1 MKYSLKRQG
10 ITMKKSNLTGWQEV
24 FSFTLVQTLKSKTFL
39 VSYAILLALVLISMP
54 LITLLTNSGKEDP
67 NAPSP
72 IEMVYVENKTTLPN
86 MDFSQLTQQE
96 AFQNVTFTALE
107 EDYTSVED
115 RIDSEEDTSVLLS
128 ISEDA
133 SSYSLA
139 FVKSG
144 SGPVDDKSLNQLG
157 NAVQEQFEAFRIQT
171 LGISNEQITM
181 LQAPVTTAVALT
193 DTQGN
198 VIEKEDS
205 SISFN
210 EYWLM
215 YGVLFVVLMVNT
227 MGATQIA
234 TSIVTE
240 KSTRVV
246 EYLLTSIKPLALMV
260 GKILATLIA
269 VLIQMISMVI
279 MVFVSNLIS
288 GTLSAGNES
297 TLMSEYL
304 PKNIFENI
312 NVFNIILCFLLV
324 ILAFIFYATL
334 AGLAGATVSK
344 MEELNEGLTLF
355 TFTNIIGAYIAI
367 GALGTLMGSGLNAF
381 VTFALLFPL
390 SSPFILPGAII
401 IGKVSAPIIAAA
413 IALQIVFI
421 LLLFKFVAAVYETL
435 ILHNGNTIK
444 IKELMKISKLVRKG
458 GNVNE

>member
-1 MKYSLKRQG
+1 
-10 ITMKKSNLTGWQEV
+10 
-24 FSFTLVQTLKSKTFL
+24 
-39 VSYAILLALVLISMP
+39 
-54 LITLLTNSGKEDP
+54 
-67 NAPSP
+67 
-72 IEMVYVENKTTLPN
+72 
-86 MDFSQLTQQE
+86 
-96 AFQNVTFTALE
+96 
-107 EDYTSVED
+107 
-115 RIDSEEDTSVLLS
+115 
-128 ISEDA
+128 
-133 SSYSLA
+133 
-139 FVKSG
+139 
-144 SGPVDDKSLNQLG
+144 
-157 NAVQEQFEAFRIQT
+157 
-171 LGISNEQITM
+171 
-181 LQAPVTTAVALT
+181 
-193 DTQGN
+193 
-198 VIEKEDS
+198 
-205 SISFN
+205 
-210 EYWLM
+210 
-215 YGVLFVVLMVNT
+215 
-227 MGATQIA
+227 
-234 TSIVTE
+234 TE

-367 GALGTLMGSGLNAF
+367 GALGTLMGSGLNTF

>member
-1 MKYSLKRQG
+1 
-10 ITMKKSNLTGWQEV
+10 MKKSNLTGWQDV

-39 VSYAILLALVLISMP
+39 VSYAILMALVLISMP
-54 LITLLTNSGKEDP
+54 LITMFMNSGKEDP

-72 IEMVYVENKTTLPN
+72 IKMVYVENKTTLPD
-86 MDFSQLTQQE
+86 MDFSQLTKQE
-96 AFQNVTFTALE
+96 AFQNITFVALG
-107 EDYTSVED
+107 EDYKVVED
-115 RIDSEEDTSVLLS
+115 RIDTEEDTSVLLT
-128 ISEDA
+128 ILEEA
-133 SSYSLA
+133 TSYSLS

-144 SGPVDDKSLNQLG
+144 SGPVKDSNLEQLG

-171 LGISNEQITM
+171 LGISDEQITM

-198 VIEKEDS
+198 VIEKEDT

-215 YGVLFVVLMVNT
+215 YGILFVVLMVNT
-227 MGATQIA
+227 MGSTQIA

-240 KSTRVV
+240 KSTRVI

-269 VLIQMISMVI
+269 VLVQMVSMVVMVFISNQISAMISGG
-279 MVFVSNLIS
+279 NKT
-288 GTLSAGNES
+288 TL
-297 TLMSEYL
+297 LSEYL

-312 NVFNIILCFLLV
+312 NIFNIILCFLLV
-324 ILAFIFYATL
+324 ILAFVFYATL

-367 GALGTLMGSGLNAF
+367 GALSTLIGSGLNPF
-381 VTFALLFPL
+381 VTFSLLFPL

-401 IGKVSAPIIAAA
+401 VGKVSAPIIAAA
-413 IALQIVFI
+413 IALLIISI

-444 IKELMKISKLVRKG
+444 LKELMKISKLIRKG

>member
-1 MKYSLKRQG
+1 
-10 ITMKKSNLTGWQEV
+10 MKKSNLTGWQNV
-24 FSFTLVQTLKSKTFL
+24 FSFTLIQTLKSKTFL
-39 VSYAILLALVLISMP
+39 VSYTILVALVLLSMP
-54 LITLLTNSGKEDP
+54 LITLFTNGAKEDP

-72 IEMVYVENKTTLPN
+72 INKVYVENKTTLPD
-86 MDFSQLTQQE
+86 MDFSQLKE
-96 AFQNVTFTALE
+96 HAAFGHISFVTLG
-107 EDYTSVED
+107 EDIKSVEN
-115 RIDSEEDTSVLLS
+115 RIDTEEDTSVLLTL
-128 ISEDA
+128 SEDT
-133 SSYSLA
+133 SGYSLS

-144 SGPVDDKSLNQLG
+144 SGPVKDSSLEQLG
-157 NAVQEQFEAFRIQT
+157 SAVQEQFDASRIQT
-171 LGISNEQITM
+171 LGISNEQLTR

-198 VIEKEDS
+198 VIEKEDT

-215 YGVLFVVLMVNT
+215 YGILFVVLMVNT

-260 GKILATLIA
+260 GKILATLVA
-269 VLIQMISMVI
+269 VLVQMITMVVA
-279 MVFVSNLIS
+279 VFVSNLIS
-288 GTLSAGNES
+288 AALSSGNRNS
-297 TLMSEYL
+297 LLAEYL

-312 NVFNIILCFLLV
+312 NIMNILLCFLLI
-324 ILAFIFYATL
+324 ILAFVFYATL

-367 GALGTLMGSGLNAF
+367 GALGTLIGSGLNAF
-381 VTFALLFPL
+381 VTFSLLFPL

-401 IGKVSAPIIAAA
+401 VGKVTAPIIAAA
-413 IALQIVFI
+413 IALQIIFI

-444 IKELMKISKLVRKG
+444 IKELLKISKLVRKG
-458 GNVNE
+458 GTINE